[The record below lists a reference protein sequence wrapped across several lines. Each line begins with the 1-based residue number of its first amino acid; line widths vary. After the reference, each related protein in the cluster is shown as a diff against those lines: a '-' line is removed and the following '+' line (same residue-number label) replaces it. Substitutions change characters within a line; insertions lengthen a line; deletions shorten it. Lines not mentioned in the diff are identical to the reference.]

1 KKEEKLQNPVS
12 TQQIKVVKIAWSK
25 TFGPGLEVLEHIK
38 QRELNALFIK
48 IHGKQCKIQRGR
60 KEFFRE

>member
-1 KKEEKLQNPVS
+1 M
-12 TQQIKVVKIAWSK
+12 
-25 TFGPGLEVLEHIK
+25 FGPGLEVLEHIK